1 MTAEVTSGPTIC
13 QYCWKKSGDNYR
25 GQGIWMG
32 ASGFWNKASRIS
44 SREYGCI
51 RDKFIS
57 TGTQRE
63 ITDKVFCRALQRMP
77 WERKISPK

>member
-13 QYCWKKSGDNYR
+13 QYFWKKSGDNYR

-32 ASGFWNKASRIS
+32 ASGIRPHEFLLGSMAAS
-44 SREYGCI
+44 
-51 RDKFIS
+51 DKLIS